1 MTTTIDISTLKS
13 EVNEVLRK
21 RPDFLPDNAF
31 VLWFLQAFLVDDEKT
46 AAESITGGSGDKGAD
61 AIYVDH
67 PNRKVFIIQGKYH
80 ASAKPPIEG
89 RSDLIAFA
97 GLAVAL
103 HGPKKTLNEVLEDA
117 SPVIKARFPEVHS
130 YLRRRGYD
138 LNMYFVSSGKV
149 SSGLEAEAQ
158 TRAGQAD
165 GPVELSVFNRREVLN
180 LARDYLDGAAP
191 PVPSLDLRI
200 ETGDGIRGGGIVKR
214 YDQSR
219 GIESWI
225 FSMIGADVGQL
236 FAKTGVRL
244 FARNIRGFLGN
255 TDINRGMKYTLDKQ
269 PENFWYYNNGVTI
282 VCDGARKIEERGR
295 EVLRVF
301 NPQII
306 NGQQTTRMLKEH
318 GSGKASVL
326 VRVIAIPR
334 TEADGWSR
342 FDALVGDIV
351 AATNWQNEI
360 LHSDLR
366 ANDREQVRIEREF
379 RRLNYQYLRKRQSKS
394 EVRRLFGTS
403 ARFQVKKEDLAK
415 AVAACE
421 FDPLIVRLGKEGLF
435 EDERYRR
442 IFCGRSAKEYLMHVW
457 LDRFVRYH
465 ASGKPERAY
474 ARWLALH
481 FVWSQVRGVIGH
493 KPGRELF
500 LRLAERSSYHEALT
514 GLDRYVELVFQAAS
528 AFFKA
533 KRGKGGAA
541 KDASVFFKHANLHHQ
556 FQRYWRSGANRFRG
570 RARKAIQK
578 FQKDMSVLEEQ

>member
-1 MTTTIDISTLKS
+1 MTSTIDINTLKG

-46 AAESITGGSGDKGAD
+46 AADSITGGSGDKGAD

-67 PNRKVFIIQGKYH
+67 PNRKAFIIQGKYH
-80 ASAKPPIEG
+80 AGANPPTEG
-89 RSDLIAFA
+89 RSDLIALA
-97 GLAVAL
+97 DLAVAL
-103 HGPKKTLNEVLEDA
+103 HGPKDALNKVLADA
-117 SPVIKARFPEVHS
+117 SPVVKTRLSEVHG
-130 YLRRRGYD
+130 YLRRRGYE
-138 LNMYFVSSGKV
+138 LQMYFVTGGKV
-149 SSGLEAEAQ
+149 SSGLEAEARS
-158 TRAGQAD
+158 RAEQAD
-165 GPVELSVFNRREVLN
+165 GPVELNVFNRREVLN
-180 LARDYLDGAAP
+180 LACDYLDGAP
-191 PVPSLDLRI
+191 PVPSLDLQI

-214 YDQSR
+214 YDESR

-225 FSMIGADVGQL
+225 FSMVGADVGRL
-236 FAKTGVRL
+236 FTKAGVRL

-255 TDINRGMKYTLDKQ
+255 TDINRGMKHTLEKQ

-282 VCDGARKIEERGR
+282 VCDGARKIEERGK
-295 EVLRVF
+295 EVLRAF

-306 NGQQTTRMLKEH
+306 NGQQTTRMLKEY
-318 GSGKASVL
+318 GSSKASVL
-326 VRVIAIPR
+326 VRVIVIPR
-334 TEADGWSR
+334 TDDDGWSR

-360 LHSDLR
+360 LQSDLR

-379 RRLNYQYLRKRQSKS
+379 RRLNYQYLRKRQAKS
-394 EVRRLFGTS
+394 EVRQIFGTS
-403 ARFQVKKEDLAK
+403 GRFQVKKEDLAK

-421 FDPLIVRLGKEGLF
+421 FDPIVVRLGKEGLF

-442 IFCGRSAKEYLMHVW
+442 IFCGRPAKEYLMHVW

-481 FVWSQVRGVIGH
+481 FVWSQVRATVGRN
-493 KPGRELF
+493 PGRELF
-500 LRLAERSSYHEALT
+500 LRLVERPSYHDALT
-514 GLDRYVELVFQAAS
+514 GLDRYVEFVFQAAS
-528 AFFKA
+528 AFYRA
-533 KRGKGGAA
+533 KRGKGSEAQDPSA
-541 KDASVFFKHANLHHQ
+541 FFKHANLHQQ
-556 FQRYWRSGANRFRG
+556 FQKYWYSSANRFRG

-578 FQKDMSVLEEQ
+578 FQRDLDASEEQ